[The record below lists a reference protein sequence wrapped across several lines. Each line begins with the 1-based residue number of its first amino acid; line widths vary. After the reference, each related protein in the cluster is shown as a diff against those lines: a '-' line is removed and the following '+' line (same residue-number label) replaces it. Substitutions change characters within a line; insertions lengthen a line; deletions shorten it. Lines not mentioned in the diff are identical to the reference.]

1 MAGDTLDRE
10 EGTEDRVVIG
20 TIHAAKGREYDAVVI
35 PDYDCDVTRWE
46 HGAIEEE
53 RRVVYVGV
61 TRGRDSVLLT
71 LDTSLPYRHPFLR
84 ELVEAPR
91 AGEYESLKARL
102 DEAERG
108 REAASAPGTRSGE
121 RLGERLAEIELL
133 YPEAVPE
140 AGDAPGD
147 APAPTQIRAGH
158 AETRAPG

>member
-1 MAGDTLDRE
+1 LPSFG
-10 EGTEDRVVIG
+10 RVVIG

-71 LDTSLPYRHPFLR
+71 VDTSLPYRHPFLR
-84 ELVEAPR
+84 ELVEVPK
-91 AGEYESLKARL
+91 AGEYESLRGRL
-102 DEAERG
+102 DEAHG
-108 REAASAPGTRSGE
+108 DREAAAAPGA
-121 RLGERLAEIELL
+121 RLGERLGEIELL

-140 AGDAPGD
+140 PAAAMPADAPGD
-147 APAPTQIRAGH
+147 DLD
-158 AETRAPG
+158 